1 MATESFCASLTK
13 NAQKE
18 KLSGC
23 LKTEEIVNAEH
34 LWLRLVQKYVTTIPN
49 IDLMK
54 DGIGILRVC
63 GRIPNYCPIFVPKGC
78 ILDRTLVTWEY
89 RQQWPK
95 LEQLW
100 IPQLRVFS
108 ETCCPRL
115 QQMSPIQSTTST
127 PTNNSTIACV

>member
-63 GRIPNYCPIFVPKGC
+63 GRIPKLLSDLCSKG
-78 ILDRTLVTWEY
+78 VY
-89 RQQWPK
+89 P
-95 LEQLW
+95 
-100 IPQLRVFS
+100 
-108 ETCCPRL
+108 
-115 QQMSPIQSTTST
+115 
-127 PTNNSTIACV
+127 